1 VSTSKSIVVDLK
13 RQVLMAYEGTAV
25 KYTFDCAS
33 GDSSHPTPVGNWKI
47 LSKHRDY
54 TSHKY
59 KVPMNF
65 AMFFTTTGEAI
76 HESHAVGLTSFAKYV
91 GINALG
97 SHGCVRLSHEN
108 AATLFD
114 WTPLHTP
121 VEIKSA

>member
-1 VSTSKSIVVDLK
+1 MATAKSIVADLK
-13 RQVLMAYEGTAV
+13 RQVLIAYEGTV
-25 KYTFDCAS
+25 RKYEFDCAS
-33 GDSSHPTPVGNWKI
+33 SDSTHPTPVGNRKI

-65 AMFFTTTGEAI
+65 AMFFTNTGEAI

-97 SHGCVRLSHEN
+97 SHGCVRLSHED
-108 AATLFD
+108 AAKLFD

-121 VEIKSA
+121 LEIKSS